1 MRGRTEGWIG
11 ILFVVCLVFIPSF
24 SWAEDDAYLL
34 KKGTKEIG
42 IGSGFATSFNSNRN
56 IDMVPLDIRYG
67 VVLTDPIG
75 PSFLKGNFEILGEAT
90 YDYIVDQGGYGV
102 GLSALFR
109 YNFLTSDCFKPFLQ
123 VGIGVYNTN
132 LSMKDF
138 PNDFNFLS
146 QAGVGFNLFI
156 SPKVALQVD
165 CGVQHLSNASL
176 YKHNGGLNIQK
187 GGLGIAYFFK

>member
-1 MRGRTEGWIG
+1 MKGRTERWVG

-24 SWAEDDAYLL
+24 SWADDDAYLL

-42 IGSGFATSFNSNRN
+42 IGSGFATSFDSNRN

-67 VVLTDPIG
+67 IVLTDPIG

-90 YDYIVDQGGYGV
+90 YDYIVDQGGYGI

-123 VGIGVYNTN
+123 VGIGVYHTN

-156 SPKVALQVD
+156 SPKVALQANF
-165 CGVQHLSNASL
+165 GVQHLSNASL
-176 YKHNGGLNIQK
+176 YEHNAGLNLYK
-187 GGLGIAYFFK
+187 GGLGLAYFFK

>member
-1 MRGRTEGWIG
+1 MKGRTERWVG
-11 ILFVVCLVFIPSF
+11 ILFIVCLVVMPSF
-24 SWAEDDAYLL
+24 SWADDDAYLL

-42 IGSGFATSFNSNRN
+42 IGSGFASSFEGNRN
-56 IDMVPLDIRYG
+56 IDMVPLNIRYG

-75 PSFLKGNFEILGEAT
+75 PSILKGNFEILGEAR
-90 YDYIVDQGGYGV
+90 YDYIVEQGGYGF

-109 YNFLTSDCFKPFLQ
+109 YNFLISDCFKPFFQL
-123 VGIGVYNTN
+123 GIGVYNTN

-146 QAGVGFNLFI
+146 QTGVGFNVFI

-165 CGVQHLSNASL
+165 YGVQHLSNASL
-176 YKHNGGLNIQK
+176 YKHNGGLSSWK
-187 GGLGIAYFFK
+187 GGLGIAYFF

>member
-1 MRGRTEGWIG
+1 MKGRTERWVG

-34 KKGTKEIG
+34 KKGTKEIE
-42 IGSGFATSFNSNRN
+42 IGSGFAKSFDSNLN
-56 IDMVPLDIRYG
+56 IDMVPLDILYG

-75 PSFLKGNFEILGEAT
+75 PSILKGNFEVLGEAT
-90 YDYIVDQGGYGV
+90 YDYIVEQRRYGV

-109 YNFLTSDCFKPFLQ
+109 YNFLISNCFKPFFQL
-123 VGIGVYNTN
+123 GIGVYNTN

-146 QAGVGFNLFI
+146 QGGVGFNLFI
-156 SPKVALQVD
+156 TPKVALQGKY
-165 CGVQHLSNASL
+165 GVQHLSNASF
-176 YKHNGGLNIQK
+176 YKHNGGLDMQK
-187 GGLGIAYFFK
+187 DGLGIAYFF